1 MRATGIIRRIDE
13 LGRVTLPIEI
23 RRSMNLA
30 ERDGLEIFV
39 EGETIILKKAE
50 IGDIFTGEQD
60 DLFEYKGKKVSK
72 ASILELA
79 HLIGLNVVE

>member
-23 RRSMNLA
+23 RRSMNLS

-39 EGETIILKKAE
+39 EGDGIILKKAE
-50 IGDIFTGEQD
+50 IGDIFSGEQD
-60 DLFEYKGKKVSK
+60 DLFEYKGKKVSR
-72 ASILELA
+72 ASIIELA
-79 HLIGLNVVE
+79 HLIGLNVIE